1 MDEIIEE
8 IGLVPVVTQNQ
19 VDEVLNMK
27 NLRRKSEEI
36 ENHQREKHHIF
47 VR

>member
-36 ENHQREKHHIF
+36 QNHHIF
-47 VR
+47 IR